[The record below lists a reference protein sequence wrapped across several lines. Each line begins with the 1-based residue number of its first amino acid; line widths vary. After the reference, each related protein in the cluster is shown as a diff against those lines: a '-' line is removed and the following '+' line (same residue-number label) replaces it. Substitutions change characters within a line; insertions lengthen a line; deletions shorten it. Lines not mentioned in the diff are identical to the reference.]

1 MAASQSP
8 ILSPVMDRDDNA
20 PPVLPLSKRDKRR
33 TALIDRLNDIT
44 MQFSANKDQ
53 YYREQLGV
61 VQQDIALILH
71 AIPYVEDPTKESSIE
86 LLAVIQKLT
95 RGDPRAIHSLKEGD
109 IQGIGG
115 RIYHEFRDEI
125 QDSMERRDASLTA
138 YAVSISL
145 PQLKPTITDAS
156 LSA

>member
-20 PPVLPLSKRDKRR
+20 PPVQPLSKRDKRR

-71 AIPYVEDPTKESSIE
+71 AVPYVEDPTKESTVE
-86 LLAVIQKLT
+86 LLQVIHKLT
-95 RGDPRAIHSLKEGD
+95 RGDPRALQALKEGD

-115 RIYHEFRDEI
+115 KIYHEFQDEI
-125 QDSMERRDASLTA
+125 QDAMERRDASLSA
-138 YAVSISL
+138 YAVSRRPL
-145 PQLKPTITDAS
+145 QVKLNHH
-156 LSA
+156 